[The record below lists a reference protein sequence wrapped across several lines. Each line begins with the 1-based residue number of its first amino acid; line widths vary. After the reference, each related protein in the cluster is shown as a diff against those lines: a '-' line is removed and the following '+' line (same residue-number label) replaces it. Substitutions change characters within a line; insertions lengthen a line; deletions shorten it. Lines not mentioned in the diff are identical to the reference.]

1 MPEAQRVRTTI
12 TPGSLPRT
20 RRHVASRVTHGS
32 GASAEARPAKAGI
45 VATKSSSRGDFLE
58 TRSELDDLH
67 PEPRIPI
74 HELPDYLAD
83 HEKVALEFLRLVSE
97 GRAHEALDS
106 CTPDCRHHNPFFVG
120 DMEVLALGLSA
131 AALTQRSRPTG
142 ERLNQLDLK
151 HVISTPDLVVVH
163 SHLHGLEASG
173 GILQAHIFRFEDG
186 RIAEYWDIRQVL
198 PLNSPNS
205 NGPI

>member
-1 MPEAQRVRTTI
+1 MAGVHRVRPAITPSSVPRARRPTGSRIAQR
-12 TPGSLPRT
+12 G
-20 RRHVASRVTHGS
+20 
-32 GASAEARPAKAGI
+32 GATAEGHPAKAAIASVDSTVDGE
-45 VATKSSSRGDFLE
+45 FLGTGAE
-58 TRSELDDLH
+58 AESPRSEQ
-67 PEPRIPI
+67 RIPL
-74 HELPDYLAD
+74 HDLPEYLAD

-97 GRAHEALDS
+97 GRATEALDA
-106 CTPDCRHHNPFFVG
+106 CTPDCKHHNPFFVG
-120 DMEVLALGLSA
+120 NMEVLALGLSA
-131 AALTQRSRPTG
+131 AALTQRTRPAG

-163 SHLHGLEASG
+163 SHFHGLDAKG

-198 PLNSPNS
+198 PLNSPNT